1 VVNPATSPAL
11 TRSVDDPGRIAYQS
25 TAACVLDTDACAFD
39 FPAVPQNHRLVVQ
52 HVSGLLLGN
61 VTRALAILIGGANGA
76 FPLLSL
82 LPHTRVRASLIS
94 RFCNISMPVCALP
107 DRRRRRHS
115 DLVFERD
122 NIRIFARLR
131 DDALRSDRPL
141 TASRDQAKGTGRR
154 TLSAPALRE
163 RGLTSFVEL
172 SPRSFLRFP
181 EQHS

>member
-1 VVNPATSPAL
+1 MVNPATSPAL

-141 TASRDQAKGTGRR
+141 TTSRDQGKGTGRR
-154 TLSAPALRE
+154 TLSAPAA
-163 RGLTSFVEL
+163 
-172 SPRSFLRFP
+172 
-181 EQHS
+181 

>member
-1 VVNPATSPAL
+1 MAATGIAATFAASLAILVSPVDSALAAPPATQVDVVNPATSPAL

-122 NIRIFARLR
+122 NIRIFARLYG
-131 DDALRSDRPL
+131 RPMCQDC
-141 TASRDQAKGTGRR
+141 AVTGRR
-154 TLSAPALRE
+154 
-163 RGLTSFVEL
+163 
-172 SPRSFLRFP
+172 
-181 EQHS
+181 